1 MKKNTGVLKGFGFV
15 MIIFGV
21 IYAILG
27 TLALAGVLGGI
38 LPGHESQEVLV
49 LILAYAIAL
58 LALIC
63 GISCVKGSAQTARI
77 FGGIIAVIGLVSLIY
92 LQIAQDTFNLF
103 DCIALLLGISIFY
116 QAGKTE

>member
-49 LILAYAIAL
+49 LFLAYATAL

-63 GISCVKGSAQTARI
+63 GISCLRGNMQTARI
-77 FGGIIAVIGLVSLIY
+77 FGGIIAVMGLASLIY
-92 LQIAQDTFNLF
+92 LQITQDTFNLF
-103 DCIALLLGISIFY
+103 DCIAVVLGVSIFY
-116 QAGKTE
+116 QAGKAE

>member
-49 LILAYAIAL
+49 LFLAYATACL
-58 LALIC
+58 R
-63 GISCVKGSAQTARI
+63 GNMQTARI

-92 LQIAQDTFNLF
+92 LQITQDTFNLF
-103 DCIALLLGISIFY
+103 DCIAVVLGVSIFY
-116 QAGKTE
+116 QAGKAE